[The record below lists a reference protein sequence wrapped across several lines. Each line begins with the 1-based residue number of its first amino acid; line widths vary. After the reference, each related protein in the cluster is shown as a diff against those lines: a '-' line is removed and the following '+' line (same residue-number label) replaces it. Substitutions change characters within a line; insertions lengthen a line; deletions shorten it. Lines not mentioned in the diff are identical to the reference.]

1 MLKLDL
7 RELCYF
13 LAIADAGALSQAART
28 LNIAQSAVSHHLA
41 ALEAKLGVPLVERH
55 ARGVTLTAAGHRLH
69 QHARTIIA
77 ALARAEGE
85 VKAFS
90 EEPAGPVSLGLS
102 HTVTYRAALP
112 LMRALKAE
120 RPGIMLGLI
129 EAMSVPLAGRL
140 LAGDLDLAVLYNP
153 PEDTRLSCTA
163 ILEEDLHLVGRPDL
177 LDSRQEP
184 IPFAEVLDYPLI
196 MPHPSETS
204 RALIEN
210 FYLRDQLPS
219 RIMEFDSLFAI
230 THALAEGIGCSVL
243 AKSTVREALESGALT
258 ARRIVNPEVKRT
270 LYAAALRDRPHTR
283 AAEELRRILLAVLAD
298 EVSSGRWDARWL
310 AS

>member
-1 MLKLDL
+1 M
-7 RELCYF
+7 
-13 LAIADAGALSQAART
+13 
-28 LNIAQSAVSHHLA
+28 
-41 ALEAKLGVPLVERH
+41 
-55 ARGVTLTAAGHRLH
+55 
-69 QHARTIIA
+69 
-77 ALARAEGE
+77 
-85 VKAFS
+85 
-90 EEPAGPVSLGLS
+90 SLGLS
-102 HTVTYRAALP
+102 HTVTYRAALS

-140 LAGDLDLAVLYNP
+140 LAGDLDPAMLYNP
-153 PEDTRLSCTA
+153 PEDTRLSCAA

-177 LDSRQEP
+177 LDHRQEP

-243 AKSTVREALESGALT
+243 AKSTVREALEGGALT
-258 ARRIVNPEVKRT
+258 ARRIVSPEVKRT

-283 AAEELRRILLAVLAD
+283 AAEELRRIRLAVLAD
-298 EVSSGRWDARWL
+298 EVSSGRWALDGWPVERQVISDRDGSHLELRLVRAEAVRKNVLSWQRESHGKEKGRRKWGRL
-310 AS
+310 GGKRQQP